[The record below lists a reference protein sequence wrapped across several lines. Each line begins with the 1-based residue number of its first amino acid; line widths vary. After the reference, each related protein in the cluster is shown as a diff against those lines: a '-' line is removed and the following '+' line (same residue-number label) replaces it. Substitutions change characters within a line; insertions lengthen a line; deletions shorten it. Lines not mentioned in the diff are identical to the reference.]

1 MMVMTIMVMI
11 TFDDE
16 EGLSM
21 LVKLLMSYTYIF
33 LQCQALAPVKKS
45 KGEEEIWRKLRKRIR
60 KRVRTLQHFTL

>member
-1 MMVMTIMVMI
+1 MMVMI

-16 EGLSM
+16 EGLSV

-45 KGEEEIWRKLRKRIR
+45 KGEEGIWRKLRKRIR

>member
-1 MMVMTIMVMI
+1 
-11 TFDDE
+11 
-16 EGLSM
+16 M

-45 KGEEEIWRKLRKRIR
+45 KGEEEIWRKLRKRTR

>member
-1 MMVMTIMVMI
+1 MTIMVMM

-21 LVKLLMSYTYIF
+21 LLKLLMCHTYIF
-33 LQCQALAPVKKS
+33 LHCQAPAPVPVKTS
-45 KGEEEIWRKLRKRIR
+45 KGEEGIWRKLRKKIR